1 VARRHGMLLSDYLSR
16 VSRLEH
22 EVQVAFDEI
31 DWEEPDKHDQYLM
44 MIAMMQTTERDIMKF
59 KSPLRLVRT
68 LADGQAEVP
77 AERPKPMTKTQ
88 IRASKAMWGVPADVL
103 KKEYGPLKDM

>member
-1 VARRHGMLLSDYLSR
+1 MLLSDYLAR

-31 DWEEPDKHDQYLM
+31 DWEEPDKHDQYM
-44 MIAMMQTTERDIMKF
+44 MLAAMMMTTEKDIMKF
-59 KSPLRLVRT
+59 RSPLRRVRT
-68 LADGQAEVP
+68 TANGEAVEAP
-77 AERPKPMTKTQ
+77 AERPAPMTKTQ